1 MFSSLSFSTIDGG
14 QDSIAGGISTALVTT
29 QLGLI
34 IAIPGL
40 FVAHL
45 LNRMQLRRESDLDE
59 RLLILK
65 RASS

>member
-1 MFSSLSFSTIDGG
+1 MVQMFSSLSFSTIDGG

-45 LNRMQLRRESDLDE
+45 LNRMN
-59 RLLILK
+59 
-65 RASS
+65 